1 MRKEYPVK
9 QKDYERIIKDFKSI
23 KFSCI
28 RCGSKNIKV
37 MDADSH
43 PDGIKVH
50 GVPPVSTSKDIGI
63 TFSVVG
69 ILICM
74 KCNHRFHVKIFD
86 QGMRNTNLYFDNSL
100 QLKQF
105 LRSNPSSYL
114 LMELNLYFLEYF
126 IEYYCSRS
134 RSQLQ
139 KQLSNS
145 IH

>member
-1 MRKEYPVK
+1 MVK

-50 GVPPVSTSKDIGI
+50 GVLPTSPSKDNKM
-63 TFSVVG
+63 TTLYVVG

-100 QLKQF
+100 
-105 LRSNPSSYL
+105 
-114 LMELNLYFLEYF
+114 
-126 IEYYCSRS
+126 
-134 RSQLQ
+134 
-139 KQLSNS
+139 
-145 IH
+145 

>member
-1 MRKEYPVK
+1 MVK

-37 MDADSH
+37 MEADSH

-50 GVPPVSTSKDIGI
+50 GVLPTSPSKDNEM
-63 TFSVVG
+63 TTLYVVG

-100 QLKQF
+100 
-105 LRSNPSSYL
+105 
-114 LMELNLYFLEYF
+114 
-126 IEYYCSRS
+126 
-134 RSQLQ
+134 
-139 KQLSNS
+139 
-145 IH
+145 

>member
-1 MRKEYPVK
+1 MRKEYVVK
-9 QKDYERIIKDFKSI
+9 QNDYERIIKDFRSI

-50 GVPPVSTSKDIGI
+50 GVLPTSPSRDNE
-63 TFSVVG
+63 TMLYVVG

-100 QLKQF
+100 
-105 LRSNPSSYL
+105 
-114 LMELNLYFLEYF
+114 
-126 IEYYCSRS
+126 
-134 RSQLQ
+134 
-139 KQLSNS
+139 
-145 IH
+145 